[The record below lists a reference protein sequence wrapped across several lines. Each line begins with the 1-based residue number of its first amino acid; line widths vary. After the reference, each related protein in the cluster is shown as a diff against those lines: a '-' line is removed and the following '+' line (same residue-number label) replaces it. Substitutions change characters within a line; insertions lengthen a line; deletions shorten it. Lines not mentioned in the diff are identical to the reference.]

1 MGIAAV
7 GITIAYEAVT
17 AVDQKLALLVA
28 SRFAAAGDRLGLGVM
43 HRRGARRP
51 GRLDRPP
58 AIAGDDVLV
67 PIFAHGSVLS
77 FHFRQTA
84 YPPIC

>member
-28 SRFAAAGDRLGLGVM
+28 SAWVSCTDEARAAPAAWTAHPPLRGTTCWFRFLLMGQSFRFTFGKQLI
-43 HRRGARRP
+43 RRSANQRNK
-51 GRLDRPP
+51 
-58 AIAGDDVLV
+58 
-67 PIFAHGSVLS
+67 
-77 FHFRQTA
+77 
-84 YPPIC
+84 